1 MGYQRGPASVR
12 CFGRHLALLG
22 HEITISI
29 ITYQS
34 VILNKTLKI
43 INSLYCTTITLL
55 LSSVLCQNFSYN
67 VQRRAAPSVFLLFR
81 SLFIWGAWKTR
92 RGGERE
98 RRLYIVASWFVL
110 LRLRCVM
117 LCNRE
122 DLKGWLAAEQSEKA
136 WRQAQR
142 FPVAAFATLS

>member
-22 HEITISI
+22 HEIAISI

-55 LSSVLCQNFSYN
+55 LYSVLCQNFSYN
-67 VQRRAAPSVFLLFR
+67 VQRRTAPSVFLFFR
-81 SLFIWGAWKTR
+81 SRFIWGAWKT
-92 RGGERE
+92 GG